1 MNNGDLLLNGGGI
14 PSIGKPKIDP
24 RDYETIKC
32 SHCGGIIFEEKYVL
46 KKVSGVELGQG
57 ARDMMIPLN
66 VLVCSQCHNIMDT
79 DIKGYKLEKDLGLEN
94 NNK

>member
-32 SHCGGIIFEEKYVL
+32 
-46 KKVSGVELGQG
+46 
-57 ARDMMIPLN
+57 
-66 VLVCSQCHNIMDT
+66 
-79 DIKGYKLEKDLGLEN
+79 
-94 NNK
+94 

>member
-1 MNNGDLLLNGGGI
+1 MNNDLLLNGGGI

-66 VLVCSQCHNIMDT
+66 VLVCSQCHNIMDS

-94 NNK
+94 NSK